1 MFCFLQ
7 LLTRRIVSTVL
18 SELKPMTLVGII
30 LGLVKFHDLHWL
42 PISRGFRWFQCPES
56 FHWGEFRT
64 LSYFR
69 CNDRSGA
76 TDGFGDWEDPVQ
88 RWDLI
93 CNLLDVDGAEVV
105 QSEDWIPWVS
115 YPVWSEILG
124 NKNPFVAAHSQENI
138 LGGGFDFKKKYTYL
152 GRWSKLANMFQRGL
166 GNHQPDIAIP
176 FPVRTGVRSLY
187 PSASEFKGSWYSP
200 PWKLHKLLIWSKT
213 VWNPSV

>member
-1 MFCFLQ
+1 
-7 LLTRRIVSTVL
+7 
-18 SELKPMTLVGII
+18 MTLVAKN

-105 QSEDWIPWVS
+105 QSEDWIPWFPTS
-115 YPVWSEILG
+115 LIRDLA
-124 NKNPFVAAHSQENI
+124 KNPFVAAHSHENI
-138 LGGGFDFKKKYTYL
+138 LGGGTLFFQFSHL
-152 GRWSKLANMFQRGL
+152 GRWSNLTVYVSNGL
-166 GNHQPDIAIP
+166 GKPPD
-176 FPVRTGVRSLY
+176 
-187 PSASEFKGSWYSP
+187 
-200 PWKLHKLLIWSKT
+200 
-213 VWNPSV
+213 